1 MKRKLCIAVVVI
13 VLGSALLG
21 QFIVNAKQAQNR
33 PVPAPAQPPAK
44 DKPTNERPSDPATP
58 LQKKSDRFVIK
69 TNMVSVTVTV
79 SDRNRRFVTGLTK
92 DDFEVYD
99 DNIKQ
104 EIALFATQ
112 DSPLT
117 LGIVYDVSGS
127 MNPLST
133 QSFHALKGLFDY
145 SHPDDEYFVVSFSS
159 QAKLIQ
165 DFTSVPENILNKAIF
180 IKPKGSTALFD
191 AVYLALEKVKDGRHE
206 KKALLI
212 ISDGE
217 ENSSRY
223 SFGEL
228 RKALRE
234 TDAQIYA
241 IGLGQGGALPR
252 LTETSGG
259 LTFFPMEYGEVGDI
273 YTRIA
278 LMLRNQYVIGF
289 YPTDESE
296 TSRWHKLR
304 IRVKVPK
311 PLGKMTVFYRD
322 GYQSSDK

>member
-1 MKRKLCIAVVVI
+1 MKRTLFIVLVVVMI
-13 VLGSALLG
+13 CCAIAFSQSKFLSA
-21 QFIVNAKQAQNR
+21 QS
-33 PVPAPAQPPAK
+33 PAK
-44 DKPTNERPSDPATP
+44 EKPGETAAPDQQKPKP
-58 LQKKSDRFVIK
+58 LIIK

-79 SDRNRRFVTGLTK
+79 SDKNRSFVTGLTK
-92 DDFEVYD
+92 ENFEVYN

-104 EIALFATQ
+104 EIALFSTA

-127 MNPLST
+127 MNPLSR
-133 QSFHALKGLFDY
+133 QSFHALKGLFEY
-145 SHPDDEYFVVSFSS
+145 SHADDEYFVVSFSDRS
-159 QAKLIQ
+159 KLIQ
-165 DFTSVPENILNKAIF
+165 DFTSVPSDILNRTVF

-191 AVYLALEKVKDGRHE
+191 AIYMALEKVKDGRHE

-241 IGLGQGGALPR
+241 IGLGYGGALPR
-252 LTETSGG
+252 ITETSGG
-259 LTFFPMEYGEVGDI
+259 LTFFPMQYGEVGDI
-273 YTRIA
+273 YIRIA
-278 LMLRNQYVIGF
+278 LMLRNQYVLGF

-304 IRVKVPK
+304 IKVNVPK
-311 PLGKMTVFYRD
+311 QLGKMFLFYRD

>member
-1 MKRKLCIAVVVI
+1 MKRKLFSAIVAVMVVYSLPI
-13 VLGSALLG
+13 PSQPQAPANPSPAQLP
-21 QFIVNAKQAQNR
+21 AKQK
-33 PVPAPAQPPAK
+33 PPEP
-44 DKPTNERPSDPATP
+44 DSQS
-58 LQKKSDRFVIK
+58 QKKSDRLIVK

-79 SDRNRRFVTGLTK
+79 SDKNRRFVTGLTK
-92 DDFEVYD
+92 NDFEVYD
-99 DNIKQ
+99 DNVKQ

-133 QSFHALKGLFDY
+133 QSFRALKGLFEY
-145 SHPDDEYFVVSFSS
+145 SHTDDEYFVVSFNNR
-159 QAKLIQ
+159 AKLLQ
-165 DFTSVPENILNKAIF
+165 DFTSVPNDIINRAVF

-191 AVYLALEKVKDGRHE
+191 AVYLALEKVKEGRHE

-217 ENSSRY
+217 ENGSRY
-223 SFGEL
+223 SFGDL

-234 TDAQIYA
+234 TDAQLYA
-241 IGLGQGGALPR
+241 IGLGTGGSLPHI
-252 LTETSGG
+252 TETSGG

-278 LMLRNQYVIGF
+278 LMLRNQYVVGF
-289 YPTDESE
+289 YPTDES
-296 TSRWHKLR
+296 TAARWHKLR
-304 IRVKVPK
+304 IKVNVPK
-311 PLGKMTVFYRD
+311 QLGKMTVFYRN
-322 GYQSSDK
+322 GYESSDK

>member
-1 MKRKLCIAVVVI
+1 MKRKLFSAIAI
-13 VLGSALLG
+13 VLLIYSFPALSQTQGS
-21 QFIVNAKQAQNR
+21 
-33 PVPAPAQPPAK
+33 PPTAQPPAK
-44 DKPTNERPSDPATP
+44 EKPNETDSQSQKNPKP
-58 LQKKSDRFVIK
+58 LLIK

-79 SDRNRRFVTGLTK
+79 SDKNRRFVTGLTK
-92 DDFEVYD
+92 NDFEVYD

-104 EIALFATQ
+104 EIALFSTQ

-133 QSFHALKGLFDY
+133 QSFRALKGLFEY
-145 SHPDDEYFVVSFSS
+145 SHTDDEYFVVSFNDR
-159 QAKLIQ
+159 AKLIQ
-165 DFTSVPENILNKAIF
+165 DFTSVPENILNKAVF

-191 AVYLALEKVKDGRHE
+191 AVYLALEKVKEGRHE

-217 ENSSRY
+217 ENGSRY

-234 TDAQIYA
+234 TDAQLYA
-241 IGLGQGGALPR
+241 IGLGTGGSLPHI
-252 LTETSGG
+252 TQTSGG

-278 LMLRNQYVIGF
+278 LMLRNQYVVGF
-289 YPTDESE
+289 YPNGES
-296 TSRWHKLR
+296 TTTRWHKLR
-304 IRVKVPK
+304 IKVNAPK
-311 PLGKMTVFYRD
+311 QLGKLMLFYRN
-322 GYQSSDK
+322 GYESSDK

>member
-1 MKRKLCIAVVVI
+1 MKRKLFIALAVVMV
-13 VLGSALLG
+13 VYNTSAPT
-21 QFIVNAKQAQNR
+21 QTQSQAT
-33 PVPAPAQPPAK
+33 PPTPQPPAK
-44 DKPTNERPSDPATP
+44 EKPKEADS
-58 LQKKSDRFVIK
+58 QSEKKPKPFVVT

-79 SDRNRRFVTGLTK
+79 SDKNRRFVTGLTK
-92 DDFEVYD
+92 HDFEVYD

-104 EIALFATQ
+104 EIALFSTA

-127 MNPLST
+127 MNPLSR
-133 QSFHALKGLFDY
+133 QSFHALRGLFEY
-145 SHPDDEYFVVSFSS
+145 SHSDDEYFVVSFNDR
-159 QAKLIQ
+159 AKLIQ
-165 DFTSVPENILNKAIF
+165 DFTSVPNDIINRAVF

-234 TDAQIYA
+234 TDAQLYA
-241 IGLGQGGALPR
+241 IGLGYGGSLPHI
-252 LTETSGG
+252 TETSGG
-259 LTFFPMEYGEVGDI
+259 LTFFPLQYGEVGDI

-289 YPTDESE
+289 YPSEESE
-296 TSRWHKLR
+296 TSKWHKLR
-304 IRVKVPK
+304 IKVNVPK
-311 PLGKMTVFYRD
+311 PLGKMTIFYRA

>member
-1 MKRKLCIAVVVI
+1 MKRKLFIAIAI
-13 VLGSALLG
+13 VMVGYNLSTPS
-21 QFIVNAKQAQNR
+21 QT
-33 PVPAPAQPPAK
+33 QPPVNSSPVQP
-44 DKPTNERPSDPATP
+44 PTKETQPEPNSQS
-58 LQKKSDRFVIK
+58 QKKSDRLIVK

-79 SDRNRRFVTGLTK
+79 SDKNRRFVTGLTK
-92 DDFEVYD
+92 NDFEVYD
-99 DNIKQ
+99 DNVKQ

-133 QSFHALKGLFDY
+133 QSFRALKGLFEY
-145 SHPDDEYFVVSFSS
+145 SHTDDEFFVVSFNNR
-159 QAKLIQ
+159 AKLLQ
-165 DFTSVPENILNKAIF
+165 DFTSVPNDIINRAVF

-191 AVYLALEKVKDGRHE
+191 AVYLALEKVKEGRHE

-217 ENSSRY
+217 ENGSRY

-234 TDAQIYA
+234 TDAQLFA
-241 IGLGQGGALPR
+241 IGLGTGGTLPHI
-252 LTETSGG
+252 TETSGG

-278 LMLRNQYVIGF
+278 LMLRNQYVVGF
-289 YPTDESE
+289 YPTDEST

-304 IRVKVPK
+304 IKVNVPK
-311 PLGKMTVFYRD
+311 QLGKMTVFYRN
-322 GYQSSDK
+322 GYESSDR

>member
-1 MKRKLCIAVVVI
+1 MKRKLFIAI
-13 VLGSALLG
+13 GILLAYSLPILS
-21 QFIVNAKQAQNR
+21 QTQ
-33 PVPAPAQPPAK
+33 PPAQPPVK
-44 DKPTNERPSDPATP
+44 EKPPEPKPQNQQPPKP
-58 LQKKSDRFVIK
+58 LVIQ

-92 DDFEVYD
+92 ENFEVYD
-99 DNIKQ
+99 DGVRQ

-117 LGIVYDVSGS
+117 LGIVYDVSSS

-133 QSFHALKGLFDY
+133 QSFHALKGLFEY
-145 SHPDDEYFVVSFSS
+145 SHSDDEYFVVSFNS

-165 DFTSVPENILNKAIF
+165 DFTSVPEHILNKAVF

-191 AVYLALEKVKDGRHE
+191 AIYLALEKVKQGRHE

-234 TDAQIYA
+234 TDAQLFA
-241 IGLGQGGALPR
+241 IGLGTGGSLPHI
-252 LTETSGG
+252 TETSGG
-259 LTFFPMEYGEVGDI
+259 LTFFPQEYGEVGDI

-278 LMLRNQYVIGF
+278 LMLRNQYVVGF
-289 YPTDESE
+289 YPTDENANI
-296 TSRWHKLR
+296 RWHKLR
-304 IRVKVPK
+304 VKVNAPRQ
-311 PLGKMTVFYRD
+311 LGKLTLFYRD
-322 GYQSSDK
+322 GYESSVQDLANKK

>member
-1 MKRKLCIAVVVI
+1 MKRKLFIAIAVVMVGYSLPI
-13 VLGSALLG
+13 PS
-21 QFIVNAKQAQNR
+21 QTQR
-33 PVPAPAQPPAK
+33 PQSPPPAQE
-44 DKPTNERPSDPATP
+44 KPQDTSSQDQQKPKP
-58 LQKKSDRFVIK
+58 LVIK

-79 SDRNRRFVTGLTK
+79 SDKNRRFVTGLTK
-92 DDFEVYD
+92 EQFEVYD

-104 EIALFATQ
+104 DIALFATQ

-133 QSFHALKGLFDY
+133 QSFRALKGLFEY
-145 SHPDDEYFVVSFSS
+145 SHTDDEYFVVSFNSR
-159 QAKLIQ
+159 AKLLQ
-165 DFTSVPENILNKAIF
+165 DFTSVPNDIINRAVF

-191 AVYLALEKVKDGRHE
+191 AVYLALEKVKEGRHE

-217 ENSSRY
+217 ENGSRY

-234 TDAQIYA
+234 TDAQLYA
-241 IGLGQGGALPR
+241 IGLGTGGSLPHI
-252 LTETSGG
+252 TETSGG
-259 LTFFPMEYGEVGDI
+259 LTFFPMEYGEIGDI

-278 LMLRNQYVIGF
+278 LMLRNQYVVGF
-289 YPTDESE
+289 YPTDEAS
-296 TSRWHKLR
+296 TARWHKLR
-304 IRVKVPK
+304 IKVNAPK
-311 PLGKMTVFYRD
+311 QLGKMTMFYRN
-322 GYQSSDK
+322 GYESSDK

>member
-1 MKRKLCIAVVVI
+1 MKRMLFIAIAVVLLI
-13 VLGSALLG
+13 YCLPALS
-21 QFIVNAKQAQNR
+21 QEQSS
-33 PVPAPAQPPAK
+33 PSPPTAQPPAK
-44 DKPTNERPSDPATP
+44 EKPNEADSQSQKNPKP
-58 LQKKSDRFVIK
+58 LVIK

-79 SDRNRRFVTGLTK
+79 SDKNRRFVTGLTK
-92 DDFEVYD
+92 NDFEVYD
-99 DNIKQ
+99 DNVKQ
-104 EIALFATQ
+104 EIALFSTQ

-133 QSFHALKGLFDY
+133 QSFRALKGLFEY
-145 SHPDDEYFVVSFSS
+145 SHTDDEYFVVSFNNR
-159 QAKLIQ
+159 AKLLQ
-165 DFTSVPENILNKAIF
+165 DFTSLPNDIINRAVF

-191 AVYLALEKVKDGRHE
+191 AVYLALEKVKEGRHE

-217 ENSSRY
+217 ENGSRY

-234 TDAQIYA
+234 TDAQLYA
-241 IGLGQGGALPR
+241 IGLGTGGSLPHI
-252 LTETSGG
+252 TEISGG

-278 LMLRNQYVIGF
+278 LMLRNQYVVGF
-289 YPTDESE
+289 YPNNESIKA
-296 TSRWHKLR
+296 RWHKLR
-304 IRVKVPK
+304 IKVNVPK
-311 PLGKMTVFYRD
+311 QLGKMTVFYRN
-322 GYQSSDK
+322 GYESSDR

>member
-1 MKRKLCIAVVVI
+1 MKRKLLIAI
-13 VLGSALLG
+13 ALVMVGYSLPIPS
-21 QFIVNAKQAQNR
+21 QTQS
-33 PVPAPAQPPAK
+33 PAQEKPPDSPAQK
-44 DKPTNERPSDPATP
+44 NPKP
-58 LQKKSDRFVIK
+58 LLIK

-79 SDRNRRFVTGLTK
+79 SDKNRRFVTGLTK
-92 DDFEVYD
+92 NDFEVYD
-99 DNIKQ
+99 DNVKQ
-104 EIALFATQ
+104 EIALFSTQ

-133 QSFHALKGLFDY
+133 QSFRALKGLFEY
-145 SHPDDEYFVVSFSS
+145 SHTDDEYFVVSFNNR
-159 QAKLIQ
+159 AKLLQ
-165 DFTSVPENILNKAIF
+165 DFTSMPNDIINRAVF

-191 AVYLALEKVKDGRHE
+191 AVYLALEKVKEGRHE
-206 KKALLI
+206 KKALLV

-217 ENSSRY
+217 ENGSRY

-234 TDAQIYA
+234 TDAQLYA
-241 IGLGQGGALPR
+241 IGLGTGGSLPHI
-252 LTETSGG
+252 TETSGG

-278 LMLRNQYVIGF
+278 LMLRNQYVVGF
-289 YPTDESE
+289 YPNNEST

-304 IRVKVPK
+304 IKVKVPK
-311 PLGKMTVFYRD
+311 QLGKMTVFYRN
-322 GYQSSDK
+322 GYESSER

>member
-1 MKRKLCIAVVVI
+1 MKQKLFIVIAVVWLVYS
-13 VLGSALLG
+13 LPALS
-21 QFIVNAKQAQNR
+21 QTQ
-33 PVPAPAQPPAK
+33 VPPSPPTPQPPAK
-44 DKPTNERPSDPATP
+44 EKPNETDSQS
-58 LQKKSDRFVIK
+58 QKKPKPFVIT

-79 SDRNRRFVTGLTK
+79 SDKNRRFVAGLTK
-92 DDFEVYD
+92 NDFEIYD
-99 DNIKQ
+99 DNVKQ
-104 EIALFATQ
+104 EIALFSTA

-127 MNPLST
+127 MNPLSR
-133 QSFHALKGLFDY
+133 QSFHALRGLFEY
-145 SHPDDEYFVVSFSS
+145 SHSDDEYFVVSFNDRT
-159 QAKLIQ
+159 KLIQ
-165 DFTSVPENILNKAIF
+165 DFTSVPNDIINRAVF

-191 AVYLALEKVKDGRHE
+191 AVYLALEKVKEGRHE

-234 TDAQIYA
+234 TDAQLYA
-241 IGLGQGGALPR
+241 IGLGTGGSLPHI
-252 LTETSGG
+252 TETSGG
-259 LTFFPMEYGEVGDI
+259 LTFFPLEYGEVGDI

-278 LMLRNQYVIGF
+278 LMLRNQYIIGF
-289 YPTDESE
+289 YPTNESE

-304 IRVKVPK
+304 IKVNVPK
-311 PLGKMTVFYRD
+311 QLGKMTVFYRN
-322 GYQSSDK
+322 GYESSDR

>member
-1 MKRKLCIAVVVI
+1 MKRKLFSAIVAVMVVYSLPI
-13 VLGSALLG
+13 PS
-21 QFIVNAKQAQNR
+21 QPQA
-33 PVPAPAQPPAK
+33 PPAQPPAK
-44 DKPTNERPSDPATP
+44 QKPPEPDSQS
-58 LQKKSDRFVIK
+58 QKKSDRFIVK

-79 SDRNRRFVTGLTK
+79 SDKNRRFVTGLTK
-92 DDFEVYD
+92 NDFEVYD
-99 DNIKQ
+99 DNVKQ

-133 QSFHALKGLFDY
+133 QSFRALKGLFEY
-145 SHPDDEYFVVSFSS
+145 SHTDDEFFVVSFNNR
-159 QAKLIQ
+159 AKLLQ
-165 DFTSVPENILNKAIF
+165 DFTSVPNDIINRAVF

-191 AVYLALEKVKDGRHE
+191 AVYLALEKVKEGRHE

-217 ENSSRY
+217 ENGSRY

-234 TDAQIYA
+234 TDAQLYA
-241 IGLGQGGALPR
+241 IGLGTGGSLPHI
-252 LTETSGG
+252 TETSGG

-278 LMLRNQYVIGF
+278 LMLRNQYVVGF
-289 YPTDESE
+289 YPTDES
-296 TSRWHKLR
+296 TAARWHKLR
-304 IRVKVPK
+304 IKVNVPK
-311 PLGKMTVFYRD
+311 QLGKMTVFYRN
-322 GYQSSDK
+322 GYESSDK

>member
-1 MKRKLCIAVVVI
+1 
-13 VLGSALLG
+13 
-21 QFIVNAKQAQNR
+21 
-33 PVPAPAQPPAK
+33 
-44 DKPTNERPSDPATP
+44 
-58 LQKKSDRFVIK
+58 
-69 TNMVSVTVTV
+69 MVSVTVTV
-79 SDRNRRFVTGLTK
+79 SDKNRRFVTGLTK
-92 DDFEVYD
+92 ADFEVYD

-104 EIALFATQ
+104 EIALFSTA

-127 MNPLST
+127 MNPLSR
-133 QSFHALKGLFDY
+133 QSLHALKGLFDY
-145 SHPDDEYFVVSFSS
+145 SHTDDEYFVFSFNDR
-159 QAKLIQ
+159 AKLIQ
-165 DFTSVPENILNKAIF
+165 DFTSVPEHILNKAVF

-191 AVYLALEKVKDGRHE
+191 AIYLALEKVKDGRHE

-234 TDAQIYA
+234 TDAQLYA
-241 IGLGQGGALPR
+241 IGLGMGGSLPHI
-252 LTETSGG
+252 TETSGG
-259 LTFFPMEYGEVGDI
+259 LTFFPHEYGEVGDI

-289 YPTDESE
+289 YPTDEST

-304 IRVKVPK
+304 IKVNTPK
-311 PLGKMTVFYRD
+311 QLGKLTVFYRN
-322 GYQSSDK
+322 GYQSSEGR

>member
-1 MKRKLCIAVVVI
+1 MKRMLFI
-13 VLGSALLG
+13 VLFVVMVVDSLPLIS
-21 QFIVNAKQAQNR
+21 QT
-33 PVPAPAQPPAK
+33 QPPTK
-44 DKPTNERPSDPATP
+44 EKPPETNSQDQQKPKP
-58 LQKKSDRFVIK
+58 LVIK

-79 SDRNRRFVTGLTK
+79 SDQNRRFVTGLTK
-92 DDFEVYD
+92 DQFEVYD
-99 DNIKQ
+99 DNVKQ
-104 EIALFATQ
+104 DIALFATQ

-133 QSFHALKGLFDY
+133 QSFRALKGLFEY
-145 SHPDDEYFVVSFSS
+145 SHTDDEYFVVSFNNR
-159 QAKLIQ
+159 AKLLQ
-165 DFTSVPENILNKAIF
+165 DFTSVPNDIINRAVF

-191 AVYLALEKVKDGRHE
+191 AVYLALEKVKEGRHE

-217 ENSSRY
+217 ENGSRY

-234 TDAQIYA
+234 TDAQLYA
-241 IGLGQGGALPR
+241 IGLGTGGSLPHI
-252 LTETSGG
+252 TQTSGG

-278 LMLRNQYVIGF
+278 LMLRNQYVVGF
-289 YPTDESE
+289 YPNGES
-296 TSRWHKLR
+296 TTTRWHKLR
-304 IRVKVPK
+304 LKVNAPK
-311 PLGKMTVFYRD
+311 QLGKLTLFYRN
-322 GYQSSDK
+322 GYESSDK

>member
-1 MKRKLCIAVVVI
+1 MKRTWYFALVMVLVI
-13 VLGSALLG
+13 PS
-21 QFIVNAKQAQNR
+21 Q
-33 PVPAPAQPPAK
+33 PVPSQSQSSSSPPQPPAK
-44 DKPTNERPSDPATP
+44 DKPQDTNPQQPP
-58 LQKKSDRFVIK
+58 KPFVIT

-92 DDFEVYD
+92 ENFEVYD
-99 DNIKQ
+99 DNVKQ
-104 EIALFATQ
+104 EIALFSTQ
-112 DSPLT
+112 DAPLT

-127 MNPLST
+127 MNPLSR
-133 QSFHALKGLFDY
+133 QSLQALRGLFEY
-145 SHPDDEYFVVSFSS
+145 SHHDDEYFVVSFSS
-159 QAKLIQ
+159 QAKLIH
-165 DFTSVPENILNKAIF
+165 DFTSVPENILNKTVF

-191 AVYLALEKVKDGRHE
+191 AIYLALEKVKMGRHE

-234 TDAQIYA
+234 TDAQLYA
-241 IGLGQGGALPR
+241 IGLGAGGSLPHI
-252 LTETSGG
+252 TETSGG
-259 LTFFPMEYGEVGDI
+259 LTFFPHEYGEVGDI

-289 YPTDESE
+289 YPNNES
-296 TSRWHKLR
+296 TTPRWHKLR
-304 IRVKVPK
+304 IKATVPK
-311 PLGKMTVFYRD
+311 AIGKTTVFYRE
-322 GYQSSDK
+322 GYHSSER

>member
-1 MKRKLCIAVVVI
+1 MKRKLFIALAVMLVI
-13 VLGSALLG
+13 YGS
-21 QFIVNAKQAQNR
+21 
-33 PVPAPAQPPAK
+33 PAPSQTPLPSQAPLPPPAK
-44 DKPTNERPSDPATP
+44 EKPPETNSQDQQNPKP
-58 LQKKSDRFVIK
+58 LIIK

-92 DDFEVYD
+92 ENFEVYD
-99 DNIKQ
+99 DNVKQ
-104 EIALFATQ
+104 EVALFATQ

-127 MNPLST
+127 MNPLNT
-133 QSFHALKGLFDY
+133 QSFRALKGLFEY
-145 SHPDDEYFVVSFSS
+145 SHSDDEYFVVSFSDR
-159 QAKLIQ
+159 AKLIQ
-165 DFTSVPENILNKAIF
+165 DFTSVPENILNKAVF

-191 AVYLALEKVKDGRHE
+191 AIYLALEKVKEGRHE

-234 TDAQIYA
+234 TDAQLYA
-241 IGLGQGGALPR
+241 IGLGLGGSLPHI
-252 LTETSGG
+252 TETSGG
-259 LTFFPMEYGEVGDI
+259 LTFFPQEYGEVGDI

-278 LMLRNQYVIGF
+278 LMLRNQYVVGF
-289 YPTDESE
+289 YPTDEGS
-296 TSRWHKLR
+296 SIRWHKLR
-304 IRVKVPK
+304 IKVNAPK
-311 PLGKMTVFYRD
+311 QLGKLTLFYRN
-322 GYQSSDK
+322 GYESSQQDMANKK